1 MNVSQMLGTQ
11 TNQGMH
17 PKMVALQHQM
27 VKAGLMPEPTA
38 GLVPMVV
45 EQTPNG
51 ERSFDIFSRMLRD
64 NMVFLVGEVND
75 MSANLVIA
83 QMLFLTNENSKKDIN
98 FYINSP
104 GGGVNAGLGI
114 YDTMNAIPNK
124 INTICMG
131 MAASMG
137 AFLLSSGDRR
147 MALPNATVMIH
158 QPLGGARGQTTEIL
172 IQAEEILKLKRILT
186 AIIAANC
193 GQPYE
198 KVWKDCE
205 RDNYLTARQALNYG
219 LIDEISYILPNSEK
233 DRNSNKRY
241 DKIKDMLLNIEAG
254 GSGTTDLEELEP
266 SMFAPDRVTNPEIS
280 VKKKKAVT
288 SKPAK
293 AEAEVKTVATK
304 KVAAKKAP

>member
-1 MNVSQMLGTQ
+1 MTRNIAMVTGSQV
-11 TNQGMH
+11 MH
-17 PKMVALQHQM
+17 PQMVSLQQQMVA
-27 VKAGLMPEPTA
+27 AGAMQAPE
-38 GLVPMVV
+38 GSLVPMVV
-45 EQTPNG
+45 EQTANG

-83 QMLFLTNENSKKDIN
+83 QMLFLTNENKKKDIN

-147 MALPNATVMIH
+147 MALPNSTIMIH

-193 GQPYE
+193 GRPYE
-198 KVWKDCE
+198 EVWKDCE

-219 LIDEISYILPNSEK
+219 LIDEISYLLPNTEK
-233 DRNSNKRY
+233 ERNPNKRF
-241 DKIKDMLLNIEAG
+241 DKIKDMLANIEAG
-254 GSGTTDLEELEP
+254 GTGNTDLEDLEP
-266 SMFAPDRVTNPEIS
+266 TIFAPDRVTNPDIS
-280 VKKKKAVT
+280 VKKKSGA
-288 SKPAK
+288 
-293 AEAEVKTVATK
+293 K
-304 KVAAKKAP
+304 KVDKKKS

>member
-1 MNVSQMLGTQ
+1 MKNNMAMVIGSQS
-11 TNQGMH
+11 MH
-17 PKMVALQHQM
+17 PQMISLQQQM
-27 VKAGLMPEPTA
+27 IAAGAMPEPKA

-45 EQTPNG
+45 EQTANG

-83 QMLFLTNENSKKDIN
+83 QMLFLTNENKKKDIN

-147 MALPNATVMIH
+147 MALPNSTIMIH

-193 GQPYE
+193 GRSFE
-198 KVWKDCE
+198 EVWKDCE

-219 LIDEISYILPNSEK
+219 LIDEISYLLPNTEK
-233 DRNSNKRY
+233 ERNANKRY
-241 DKIKDMLLNIEAG
+241 DKIKEMLDNIEAG
-254 GSGTTDLEELEP
+254 GTGKTDLEELEP
-266 SMFAPDRVTNPEIS
+266 VVFAPDRVTNPEIS
-280 VKKKKAVT
+280 LKKKGNTKKTEKTVDMVEKTKSTRVKKD
-288 SKPAK
+288 
-293 AEAEVKTVATK
+293 
-304 KVAAKKAP
+304 

>member
-1 MNVSQMLGTQ
+1 MKNNMAMVIGSQS
-11 TNQGMH
+11 MH
-17 PKMVALQHQM
+17 PQMISLQQQM
-27 VKAGLMPEPTA
+27 IAAGAMQEPTA

-45 EQTPNG
+45 EQTANG

-83 QMLFLTNENSKKDIN
+83 QMLFLTNENKKKDIN

-147 MALPNATVMIH
+147 MALPNSTIMIH

-193 GQPYE
+193 GRSFE
-198 KVWKDCE
+198 EVWKDCE

-219 LIDEISYILPNSEK
+219 LIDEISYLLPNTEK
-233 DRNSNKRY
+233 ERNANKRY
-241 DKIKDMLLNIEAG
+241 DKIKEMLDNIEAG
-254 GSGTTDLEELEP
+254 GTGKTDLEELEP
-266 SMFAPDRVTNPEIS
+266 VVFAPDRVTNPEIS
-280 VKKKKAVT
+280 LKKKGNTKKTEKTVDMVEKTKSTRVKKD
-288 SKPAK
+288 
-293 AEAEVKTVATK
+293 
-304 KVAAKKAP
+304 

>member
-1 MNVSQMLGTQ
+1 MKNNMAMVIGSQS
-11 TNQGMH
+11 MH
-17 PKMVALQHQM
+17 PKMISLQQQM
-27 VKAGLMPEPTA
+27 IAAGAMPEPKA

-45 EQTPNG
+45 EQTANG

-83 QMLFLTNENSKKDIN
+83 QMLFLTNENKKKDIN

-114 YDTMNAIPNK
+114 YDTMNAIPNN

-147 MALPNATVMIH
+147 MALPNSTIMIH

-193 GQPYE
+193 GRSFE
-198 KVWKDCE
+198 EVWKDCE

-219 LIDEISYILPNSEK
+219 LIDEISYLLPNTEK
-233 DRNSNKRY
+233 ERNANKRY
-241 DKIKDMLLNIEAG
+241 DKIKEMLDNIEAG
-254 GSGTTDLEELEP
+254 GTGKTDLEELEP
-266 SMFAPDRVTNPEIS
+266 VVFAPDRVTNPEIS
-280 VKKKKAVT
+280 LKKKGNNKKTEKTVDMVEKTKSTRVKKD
-288 SKPAK
+288 
-293 AEAEVKTVATK
+293 
-304 KVAAKKAP
+304 

>member
-1 MNVSQMLGTQ
+1 MKNNMAMVIGSQS
-11 TNQGMH
+11 MH
-17 PKMVALQHQM
+17 PQMISLQQQM
-27 VKAGLMPEPTA
+27 IAAGAMQEPTA

-45 EQTPNG
+45 EQTANG

-83 QMLFLTNENSKKDIN
+83 QMLFLTNENKKKDIN

-147 MALPNATVMIH
+147 MALPNSTIMIH

-193 GQPYE
+193 GRSFE
-198 KVWKDCE
+198 EVWKDCE

-219 LIDEISYILPNSEK
+219 LIDEISYLLPNTEK
-233 DRNSNKRY
+233 ERNANKRY
-241 DKIKDMLLNIEAG
+241 DKIKEMLDNIEAG
-254 GSGTTDLEELEP
+254 GTGKTDLEELEP
-266 SMFAPDRVTNPEIS
+266 VVFAPDRVTNPEIS
-280 VKKKKAVT
+280 LKKKGNNKKTEKTVDMVEKTKSTRVKKD
-288 SKPAK
+288 
-293 AEAEVKTVATK
+293 
-304 KVAAKKAP
+304 

>member
-1 MNVSQMLGTQ
+1 MKNNMAMVIGSQS
-11 TNQGMH
+11 MH
-17 PKMVALQHQM
+17 PQMISLQQQM
-27 VKAGLMPEPTA
+27 IAAGAMPEPKA

-45 EQTPNG
+45 EQTANG

-83 QMLFLTNENSKKDIN
+83 QMLFLTNENKKKDIN

-147 MALPNATVMIH
+147 MALPNSTIMIH

-193 GQPYE
+193 GRSFE
-198 KVWKDCE
+198 EVWKDCE

-219 LIDEISYILPNSEK
+219 LIDEISYLLPNTEK
-233 DRNSNKRY
+233 ERNANKRY
-241 DKIKDMLLNIEAG
+241 DKIKEMLDNIEAG
-254 GSGTTDLEELEP
+254 GTGKTDLEELEP
-266 SMFAPDRVTNPEIS
+266 VVFAPDRVTNPEIS
-280 VKKKKAVT
+280 LKKKGNNKKTEKTVDMVEKTKSTRVKKD
-288 SKPAK
+288 
-293 AEAEVKTVATK
+293 
-304 KVAAKKAP
+304 

>member
-1 MNVSQMLGTQ
+1 MKNNMAMVIGSQS
-11 TNQGMH
+11 MH
-17 PKMVALQHQM
+17 PQMISLQQQM
-27 VKAGLMPEPTA
+27 IAAGAMPEPKA

-45 EQTPNG
+45 EQTANG

-83 QMLFLTNENSKKDIN
+83 QMLFLTNENKKKDIN

-114 YDTMNAIPNK
+114 YDTMNAIPNN

-147 MALPNATVMIH
+147 MALPNSTIMIH

-193 GQPYE
+193 GRSFE
-198 KVWKDCE
+198 EVWKDCE

-219 LIDEISYILPNSEK
+219 LIDEISYLLPNTEK
-233 DRNSNKRY
+233 ERNANKRY
-241 DKIKDMLLNIEAG
+241 DKIKEMLDNIEAG
-254 GSGTTDLEELEP
+254 GTGKTDLEELEP
-266 SMFAPDRVTNPEIS
+266 VVFAPDRVTNPEIS
-280 VKKKKAVT
+280 LKKKGNNKKTEKTVDMVEKTKSTRVKKD
-288 SKPAK
+288 
-293 AEAEVKTVATK
+293 
-304 KVAAKKAP
+304 